1 MLRFRGF
8 RSVLQATGMNQTPKN
23 SLLDAFKKILR
34 PFIGVLLRNGVSIA
48 EFVELVKTAFVEV
61 AANEFEVPG
70 KRMSQSRVAI
80 VTGLTRKEVARVIKE
95 EHRRLYGYEGSPQ
108 GRAARVLL
116 GWHMDD
122 DFVGPYG
129 TPNDL
134 PFDSKDTLNFAD
146 LVKRHSGDMPARA
159 MLDELLRIG
168 AVEETKDGLYRVL
181 MRTYLP
187 PSLAPGGLELM
198 QKALADFHE
207 TVILNL
213 ERHPDRPGRFQR
225 RVKSD
230 DLLTDRELVEF
241 ENYVRTSGQQ
251 YLEDIDDWLTKKVD
265 RRSTDFVPSNA
276 KIAGVGLYHFVNETI
291 CYQELTEIF
300 GRTDDHEDE

>member
-1 MLRFRGF
+1 
-8 RSVLQATGMNQTPKN
+8 MNQTPKN

-48 EFVELVKTAFVEV
+48 EFVELIKTAFVEV
-61 AANEFEVPG
+61 AANDFQVPG
-70 KRMSQSRVAI
+70 KKMSQSRVAI

-134 PFDSKDTLNFAD
+134 PFDSKEGLSFSD
-146 LVKRHSGDMPARA
+146 LVKRHSGDMPGRA
-159 MLDELLRIG
+159 MLDELMRIG

-181 MRTYLP
+181 MRSYIP
-187 PSLAPGGLELM
+187 PTLAPGGLDLM
-198 QKALADFHE
+198 QKALADFHQ
-207 TVILNL
+207 TVIMNL
-213 ERHPDRPGRFQR
+213 EKRAVGTGRFQR
-225 RVKSD
+225 TVWSD
-230 DLLTDRELVEF
+230 SKLTEGELVDF
-241 ENYVRTSGQQ
+241 EHFVRGTGQK
-251 YLEDIDDWLTKKVD
+251 YLEEMDDWLGKRIA
-265 RRSTDFVPSNA
+265 RRTSDFVPSNA
-276 KIAGVGLYHFVNETI
+276 KVAGVGIYHFVRDKKRFE
-291 CYQELTEIF
+291 ELTEIF
-300 GRTDDHEDE
+300 GGYDDQEGD

>member
-1 MLRFRGF
+1 
-8 RSVLQATGMNQTPKN
+8 MNQTPKN

-48 EFVELVKTAFVEV
+48 EFVELIKTAFVEV
-61 AANEFEVPG
+61 AANDFQVPG
-70 KRMSQSRVAI
+70 KKMSQSRVAI

-134 PFDSKDTLNFAD
+134 PFDSKDGLSFSD

-159 MLDELLRIG
+159 MLDELMRIG

-181 MRTYLP
+181 MRSYIP
-187 PSLAPGGLELM
+187 PTLAPGGLDLM
-198 QKALADFHE
+198 QKALADFHQ
-207 TVILNL
+207 TVIMNL
-213 ERHPDRPGRFQR
+213 EKREVGTGRFQR
-225 RVKSD
+225 TVWSD
-230 DLLTDRELVEF
+230 SKLTEGELVDF
-241 ENYVRTSGQQ
+241 EHFVRGTGQK
-251 YLEDIDDWLTKKVD
+251 YLEEMDDWLGKRIA
-265 RRSTDFVPSNA
+265 RRTSDFVPSNA
-276 KIAGVGLYHFVNETI
+276 KVAGVGIYHFVRDKKRFE
-291 CYQELTEIF
+291 ELTEIF
-300 GRTDDHEDE
+300 GGYDDQEGD

>member
-1 MLRFRGF
+1 
-8 RSVLQATGMNQTPKN
+8 MNQTPKN

-34 PFIGVLLRNGVSIA
+34 LFIGVLLRNGVSIA
-48 EFVELVKTAFVEV
+48 EFVELIKTAFVEV
-61 AANEFEVPG
+61 AANDFQVPG
-70 KRMSQSRVAI
+70 KKMSQSRVAI

-134 PFDSKDTLNFAD
+134 PFDSKEGLSFSN

-159 MLDELLRIG
+159 MLDELMRIG

-181 MRTYLP
+181 MRSYIP
-187 PSLAPGGLELM
+187 PTLAPGGLDLM
-198 QKALADFHE
+198 QKALADFHQ
-207 TVILNL
+207 TVIMNL
-213 ERHPDRPGRFQR
+213 EKRAVGAGRFQR
-225 RVKSD
+225 SVWSD
-230 DLLTDRELVEF
+230 SKLTEAELVDF
-241 ENYVRTSGQQ
+241 EHFVRASGQK
-251 YLEDIDDWLTKKVD
+251 YLEEMDDWLGKRIA
-265 RRSTDFVPSNA
+265 RRTSDFVPSNA
-276 KIAGVGLYHFVNETI
+276 KVAGVGIYHFVRDKKRFE
-291 CYQELTEIF
+291 ELTEIF
-300 GRTDDHEDE
+300 GGYDDQEED

>member
-1 MLRFRGF
+1 
-8 RSVLQATGMNQTPKN
+8 MNQTPKN

-48 EFVELVKTAFVEV
+48 EFVELIKTAFVEV
-61 AANEFEVPG
+61 AANDFRVPG
-70 KRMSQSRVAI
+70 KKMSQSRVAI

-134 PFDSKDTLNFAD
+134 QFDSKEGLNFSD

-159 MLDELLRIG
+159 MLDELMRIG

-181 MRTYLP
+181 MRSYIP
-187 PSLAPGGLELM
+187 PTLAPGGLDLM
-198 QKALADFHE
+198 QKALADFHQ
-207 TVILNL
+207 TVIMNL
-213 ERHPDRPGRFQR
+213 EKQAVGSGRFQR
-225 RVKSD
+225 SVWSD
-230 DLLTDRELVEF
+230 SKLTEGELVDF
-241 ENYVRTSGQQ
+241 EHFVRGTGQK
-251 YLEDIDDWLTKKVD
+251 YLEEMDDWLGKRIA
-265 RRSTDFVPSNA
+265 RRTSDFVPSNA
-276 KIAGVGLYHFVNETI
+276 KVAGVGIYHFVRDKKRFE
-291 CYQELTEIF
+291 ELTEIF
-300 GRTDDHEDE
+300 GGYDDQEED